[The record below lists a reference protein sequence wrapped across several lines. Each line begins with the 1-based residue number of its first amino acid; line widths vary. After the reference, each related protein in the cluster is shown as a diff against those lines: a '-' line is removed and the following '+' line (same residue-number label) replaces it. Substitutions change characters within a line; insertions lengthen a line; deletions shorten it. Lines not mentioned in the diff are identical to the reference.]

1 MVKQYEAN
9 RILNI
14 ALAGHSGA
22 GKTSLTEAMLYLSG
36 ATDRL
41 GKVGDGTTVSDF
53 DPEEIRR
60 RTSVTTAA
68 APLEWKNYKVNL
80 LDAPGLFDFAGG
92 LCEAVRAAD
101 SVLITVSGKSGVN
114 VGTEKA
120 AAAASKRG
128 LSTFFFVNGLCDE
141 SADFYKVFENL
152 KASFGPSICPVVVP
166 YIRDGKA
173 NIYVNVLEYKAY
185 EYHDGKAV
193 EVKMPD
199 MGTRL
204 DGLRTAIYEAVA
216 ETGDDMFEK
225 YFSGEQFTPEEVIV
239 GISKGVKAG
248 SVSPVFC
255 GDALLL
261 NGIDQLL
268 NGLTWLAPSSADK
281 AGETAEDENGD
292 PVEIAADPEAPAAAV
307 VFRTVADPFIGKLSY
322 IRVAAGKIGAD
333 TQLINMR
340 TGEPERI
347 GKTLSMRGKKQ
358 IDVPFIGAGDIGAV
372 PKLQNAKTG
381 DTLCSPAR
389 KVKLEGVDYPQPN
402 LSMAVLPKNKGEEDK
417 VAQGIIRLEEED
429 PTIRFRTNH
438 ETHQMILSG
447 LGEQHLDV
455 IAAKLKKKF
464 GVEIMLEKPRVA
476 YRETIR
482 KKVQVQGKYKK
493 QTGGHGQYGDVWI
506 EFEPCDSEK
515 MEFGERVVGGA
526 VPKNFFP
533 AVEKGLRES
542 VEAGP
547 LAGYPVVGLRATLY
561 DGSYHPVDS
570 SEMSFKMAA
579 NLAYKTGMPK
589 AGPVLLEPIGI
600 LKCTIPDAN
609 TGDVMG
615 EVNKRRGRVLGMDP
629 AEDGSQTIE
638 AEVPEAEMHDFSTFL
653 RQTTQGRGDFTF
665 DFARYEEAPPQ
676 VAQKVIEESGKLR
689 QESEA

>member
-1 MVKQYEAN
+1 MKQYEAAN
-9 RILNI
+9 ILNI
-14 ALAGHSGA
+14 ALTGHGGS
-22 GKTSLTEAMLYLSG
+22 GKTTLAEAMLYLSG
-36 ATDRL
+36 ASDRL
-41 GKVGDGTTVSDF
+41 GRVGDGTTVTDF

-60 RTSVTTAA
+60 KSSVTTAV
-68 APLEWKNYKVNL
+68 APLEWKNYKINL

-92 LCEAVRAAD
+92 VCEAVRAAD
-101 SVLITVSGKSGVN
+101 SALIAVSGKDGVC

-120 AAAASKRG
+120 FAVAETRKLSKI
-128 LSTFFFVNGLCDE
+128 FFVNGLCDE
-141 SADFYKVFENL
+141 SADFYKVFERL
-152 KASFGPSICPVVVP
+152 KASFGPSVCPVVVP
-166 YIRDGKA
+166 YIRGGQA
-173 NIYVNVLEYKAY
+173 NIYVNMLEYKAY
-185 EYHDGKAV
+185 EYRKGKAV

-199 MGTRL
+199 MGARL

-216 ETGDDMFEK
+216 ETSDEMFEK

-248 SVSPVFC
+248 TVSPVFC

-268 NGLTWLAPSSADK
+268 NGLTWLAPPAAEK
-281 AGETAEDENGD
+281 AAEGGEDENGN
-292 PVEIAADPEAPAAAV
+292 PVEIAVNDKDQPAAV
-307 VFRTVADPFIGKLSY
+307 IFKTVADPFIGKLSY
-322 IRVAAGKIGAD
+322 VKVIAGKVAGD
-333 TQLINMR
+333 SQLVDAR
-340 TGEPERI
+340 TGEQIRV
-347 GKTLSMRGKKQ
+347 GKTLRMRGKKQ
-358 IDVPFIGAGDIGAV
+358 EDVPYIGAGDIGAV

-381 DTLCSPAR
+381 DTLCSPLR
-389 KVKLEGVDYPQPN
+389 QVKLAGVDYPSPT
-402 LSMAVLPKNKGEEDK
+402 LSKAVLPKNKGEEDK

-429 PTIRFRTNH
+429 PTIHFATNA

-447 LGEQHLDV
+447 IGEQHLDV
-455 IAAKLKKKF
+455 VAAKLKKKF
-464 GVEIMLEKPRVA
+464 GVEIVLEDPRVA

-526 VPKNFFP
+526 VPRNFFP

-542 VEAGP
+542 VEKGP

-579 NLAYKTGMPK
+579 NLAYKAGMPK
-589 AGPVLLEPIGI
+589 AGPALLEPIGL
-600 LKCTIPDAN
+600 LKCTVPDDN
-609 TGDVMG
+609 MGDVMG
-615 EVNKRRGRVLGMDP
+615 EVNKRRGRVLGMAP
-629 AEDGSQTIE
+629 ADAGYQTVE
-638 AEVPEAEMHDFSTFL
+638 AEAPEAEMHDFTIFL
-653 RQTTQGRGDFTF
+653 RQVTQGRGSFTF
-665 DFARYEEAPPQ
+665 RFARYEEAPPQ
-676 VAQKVIEESGKLR
+676 VAQKVIEAAKGNMAADS
-689 QESEA
+689 

>member
-1 MVKQYEAN
+1 MKQYEAN

-41 GKVGDGTTVSDF
+41 GKVDDGTTVSDF

-60 RTSVTTAA
+60 KTSVMAA
-68 APLEWKNYKVNL
+68 TAPLEWKNYKINL

-101 SVLITVSGKSGVN
+101 SVLITVSGKDGVN

-120 AAAASKRG
+120 VAAAEKRG
-128 LSTFFFVNGLCDE
+128 LSKIFFVNGLCEE

-152 KASFGPSICPVVVP
+152 KASFGPSVCPVVVP

-185 EYHDGKAV
+185 EYRDGKAV
-193 EVKMPD
+193 NVKMPD

-216 ETGDDMFEK
+216 ETSDEMFEK

-248 SVSPVFC
+248 TVSPVFC
-255 GDALLL
+255 GDAMLL

-268 NGLTWLAPSSADK
+268 DGLTWLAPTAADK
-281 AGETAEDENGD
+281 SSEIGEDENGN
-292 PVEIAADPEAPAAAV
+292 PVELSADPNAPAAAL
-307 VFRTVADPFIGKLSY
+307 VFKTVADPFIGKLSY
-322 IRVAAGKIGAD
+322 LKVFSGKVSAD
-333 TQLINMR
+333 TQLVNMR
-340 TGEPERI
+340 TGETERI
-347 GKTLSMRGKKQ
+347 GKTVVMRGKKQ
-358 IDVPFIGAGDIGAV
+358 IDVPYIGAGDIGVV
-372 PKLQNAKTG
+372 PKLQSAKTG
-381 DTLCSPAR
+381 DTLCSSAR
-389 KVKLEGVDYPQPN
+389 KVKLEGVDYPNPN
-402 LSMAVLPKNKGEEDK
+402 LSMAVLPKKKGEEDK
-417 VAQGIIRLEEED
+417 VSQGIARLEEED
-429 PTIRFRTNH
+429 PTIHFRTNS

-455 IAAKLKKKF
+455 ITAKLKKKF
-464 GVEIMLEKPRVA
+464 GVEVVLEKPRVA

-482 KKVQVQGKYKK
+482 KKVQMQGKYKK

-506 EFEPCDSEK
+506 EFEPCDSETL
-515 MEFGERVVGGA
+515 EFSERVVGGA

-542 VEAGP
+542 VQCGP

-570 SEMSFKMAA
+570 SEMSFKVAA
-579 NLAYKTGMPK
+579 NLAYKAAMPQ
-589 AGPVLLEPIGI
+589 ASPVLLEPIGH
-600 LKCTIPDAN
+600 LKCTVPGAN
-609 TGDVMG
+609 MGDVMG
-615 EVNKRRGRVLGMDP
+615 EINKRRGRVLGMEPVDK
-629 AEDGSQTIE
+629 GNQVIE

-665 DFARYEEAPPQ
+665 EFVRYEEAPQQ
-676 VAQKVIEESGKLR
+676 VAQKVIEEAKAR
-689 QESEA
+689 QESEE

>member
-41 GKVGDGTTVSDF
+41 GKVGDGSTVSDF

-60 RTSVTTAA
+60 KTSVTAAA

-80 LDAPGLFDFAGG
+80 LDAPGLFDFTGG

-101 SVLITVSGKSGVN
+101 SVLITVSGKSGVS

-120 AAAASKRG
+120 AAAAEKRG
-128 LSTFFFVNGLCDE
+128 LSKIFFVNGLCDE

-152 KASFGPSICPVVVP
+152 KASFGPSVCPVVVP

-185 EYHDGKAV
+185 EYRDGKAV
-193 EVKMPD
+193 DVKMPD

-216 ETGDDMFEK
+216 ETSDEMFEK

-248 SVSPVFC
+248 TVAPVFC

-268 NGLTWLAPSSADK
+268 DGLTWLAPSAADK
-281 AGETAEDENGD
+281 SVEMAEDENGS
-292 PVEIAADPEAPAAAV
+292 PVEITADPDGPAAALI
-307 VFRTVADPFIGKLSY
+307 FKTVADPFIGKLSY
-322 IRVAAGKIGAD
+322 LKVFAGKISGD
-333 TQLINMR
+333 TQLVNMR
-340 TGEPERI
+340 TGETERI
-347 GKTLSMRGKKQ
+347 GKTIAMRGKKQ

-372 PKLQNAKTG
+372 PKLQSAKTG
-381 DTLCSPAR
+381 DTLCSSAR
-389 KVKLEGVDYPQPN
+389 KVKLEGVDYPTPN

-417 VAQGIIRLEEED
+417 VAQGIVRLEEED
-429 PTIRFRTNH
+429 PTIRFSTNK

-464 GVEIMLEKPRVA
+464 GVDIVLEQPRVA

-482 KKVQVQGKYKK
+482 KKVQMQGKYKK

-506 EFEPCDSEK
+506 EFEPCESER

-579 NLAYKTGMPK
+579 NLAYKAAMPK
-589 AGPVLLEPIGI
+589 ASPVLLEPIGL
-600 LKCTIPDAN
+600 LKCTVPGAN
-609 TGDVMG
+609 MGDVMG
-615 EVNKRRGRVLGMDP
+615 EVNKRRGRVLGMNP

-638 AEVPEAEMHDFSTFL
+638 AELPEAEMHDFSTFL
-653 RQTTQGRGDFTF
+653 RQTTQGRGDFSF
-665 DFARYEEAPPQ
+665 DFVRYEEAPQQ
-676 VAQKVIEESGKLR
+676 VSQKVIEEAGKTR
-689 QESEA
+689 QESED